1 MLIYIVV
8 AALVSFFIA
17 AVVMKDL
24 PRIGYAMTYPLRL
37 MFPFLTMETYGS
49 FEGFL
54 IGSGFALLLSFEHK
68 HMWKMGLALLAASK
82 LYA

>member
-1 MLIYIVV
+1 MFVFIIML
-8 AALVSFFIA
+8 ALVMFFIA
-17 AVVMKDL
+17 AAVMDGF

-54 IGSGFALLLSFEHK
+54 IGSGFAFILSFEHK
-68 HMWKMGLALLAASK
+68 HMWKIGVALLAASK